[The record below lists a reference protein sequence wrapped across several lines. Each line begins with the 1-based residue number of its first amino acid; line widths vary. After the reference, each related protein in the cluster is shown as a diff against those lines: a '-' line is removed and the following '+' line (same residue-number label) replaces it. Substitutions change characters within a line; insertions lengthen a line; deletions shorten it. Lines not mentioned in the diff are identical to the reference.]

1 MKHLTHDRLS
11 NVLLLSHY
19 CFFIPMAHTFLRRN
33 TEMCNRI
40 LMRYFKVPGMVIVRL
55 LDVVS
60 GELLMKETKCRKR
73 RVLIIQMVQKDGQV
87 CNLSKSY

>member
-1 MKHLTHDRLS
+1 
-11 NVLLLSHY
+11 
-19 CFFIPMAHTFLRRN
+19 
-33 TEMCNRI
+33 MCNRI